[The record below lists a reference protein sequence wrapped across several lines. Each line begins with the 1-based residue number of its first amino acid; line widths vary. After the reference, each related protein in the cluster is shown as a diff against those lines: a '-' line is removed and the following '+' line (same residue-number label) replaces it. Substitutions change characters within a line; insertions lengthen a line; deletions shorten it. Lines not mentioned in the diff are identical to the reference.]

1 MFRGSTREAAIPH
14 PLPFLSIAQISDL
27 GLPGAACPGF
37 FRLIRRKLSLTWG
50 VQWTS
55 LCYSSM
61 YLIWLGPTTQRIC
74 PMRKETGLWLHSA
87 VRKNPV
93 AMGDHCTLQLLIILP
108 LFSYLWVNH
117 NPTSVW
123 DENPPGWCQKSYASG
138 QVCGLLLLAAGR
150 VTSLLSSHGRNPH
163 LLVVAGSSCQREVY
177 SC

>member
-1 MFRGSTREAAIPH
+1 MFRGSTGEAAIPH

-108 LFSYLWVNH
+108 LFSYLWVKH
-117 NPTSVW
+117 NLFFWNCIFATLTSHHYIFQNICFLPYV
-123 DENPPGWCQKSYASG
+123 
-138 QVCGLLLLAAGR
+138 LR
-150 VTSLLSSHGRNPH
+150 FSLH
-163 LLVVAGSSCQREVY
+163 
-177 SC
+177 